1 MILLIVG
8 NVNGQGRVGF
18 KRDNSGNLVAVIDF
32 PFMVFEKAPWYENSA
47 FQVPLI
53 IASLVIIV
61 LTVIL
66 WPVMALIRR
75 HYVRPLE
82 LSVQQWRVR
91 LLVRLSCVLI
101 IIFLSTYAVFF
112 TMAEKDIGLLSP
124 HGNPW
129 LRLIQIA
136 GWLGILG
143 IVAALYSAWD
153 SWRLKRWWMTRLVDT
168 LILLAYVG
176 VIWFTFTWNLLHWS
190 LRY

>member
-1 MILLIVG
+1 
-8 NVNGQGRVGF
+8 
-18 KRDNSGNLVAVIDF
+18 
-32 PFMVFEKAPWYENSA
+32 
-47 FQVPLI
+47 
-53 IASLVIIV
+53 
-61 LTVIL
+61 
-66 WPVMALIRR
+66 MALIRR

-143 IVAALYSAWD
+143 IVAALFSAWD

-168 LILLAYVG
+168 VILLAYVG
-176 VIWFTFTWNLLHWS
+176 VIWFTFTWNLLLWS